1 MTTHDEKMEV
11 LARDW
16 AKDDRR
22 TEQSRAHAAPY
33 GERQATIP
41 NLPALNEEQLLKD
54 RAFALSQLI
63 SEGRG
68 REVSQVYPDRTVAEE
83 AAWTLHLLHVYKV
96 L

>member
-1 MTTHDEKMEV
+1 MTTHDETMEA
-11 LARDW
+11 LAR
-16 AKDDRR
+16 R
-22 TEQSRAHAAPY
+22 SRAQATLY
-33 GERQATIP
+33 GESPHHQ
-41 NLPALNEEQLLKD
+41 LVQLNEKQLLRD

-68 REVSQVYPDRTVAEE
+68 REQSQVYPEKTVAEE